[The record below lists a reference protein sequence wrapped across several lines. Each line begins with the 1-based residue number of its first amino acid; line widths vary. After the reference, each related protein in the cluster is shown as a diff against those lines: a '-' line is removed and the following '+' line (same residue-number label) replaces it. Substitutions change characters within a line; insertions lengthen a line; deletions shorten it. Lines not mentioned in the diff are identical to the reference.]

1 MKTAIASTFFFRK
14 SIYHIEEW
22 IQHHL
27 NFGVDKIFLYESS
40 DYNLVKP
47 HEDTK
52 RGINISELKYIKEGD
67 ICDFYLKIK
76 EKYQS
81 EVIFVRYNPK
91 LSPHLNTKIHD
102 PWIYN
107 QMSGLFHFK
116 NTFSDQF
123 DWVSSIDL
131 DEYLYSKNFKSLKDI
146 LKAFA
151 AYDFCIMKWMAFESC
166 FLNLNTPNLKK
177 TQCLEPL
184 VDVLNKYIYKTS
196 CNKFINNI
204 SLHHPKFI
212 KKNKSKIIRM
222 DFDDLGFLHF
232 KLNDLCKESIEH
244 WSKKKYN
251 FSEFN
256 LHFKYHY
263 NIDYDDFVDL
273 PNKQE
278 ISQKENLK
286 LLNSF
291 DWDYIV

>member
-1 MKTAIASTFFFRK
+1 MKTAIASTFIFRK

-40 DYNLVKP
+40 DYNLIKSD
-47 HEDTK
+47 EDTK
-52 RGINISELKYIKEGD
+52 RKINLSDLKYIKEED
-67 ICDFYLKIK
+67 IYNFYLKIK

-91 LSPHLNTKIHD
+91 TSPHVNTKIHD
-102 PWIYN
+102 PWIHN

-116 NTFSDQF
+116 NTFSDKF
-123 DWVSSIDL
+123 DWVLSIDL
-131 DEYLYSKNFKSLKDI
+131 DEYLYSKNFKSLKDV
-146 LKAFA
+146 LKAFY
-151 AYDFCIMKWMAFESC
+151 AYDFCIMKWKALESC

-184 VDVLNKYIYKTS
+184 VDTVNKYIYKTS

-204 SLHHPKFI
+204 SLHYPKFI
-212 KKNKSKIIRM
+212 KKNKCKIIRM

-232 KLNDLCKESIEH
+232 KLNDLCKESIEY

-256 LHFKYHY
+256 LHFKYHN
-263 NIDYDDFVDL
+263 NIDYDGFVNL
-273 PNKQE
+273 PDKQE
-278 ISQKENLK
+278 ISQKENLE
-286 LLNSF
+286 LLDSF

>member
-14 SIYHIEEW
+14 SMYHIEEW

-40 DYNLVKP
+40 DYNLIKP

-52 RGINISELKYIKEGD
+52 RGINISELKYIKEED
-67 ICDFYLKIK
+67 ILDFYSKLKTKYKDKVIFLRFENKIK
-76 EKYQS
+76 S
-81 EVIFVRYNPK
+81 PK
-91 LSPHLNTKIHD
+91 D
-102 PWIYN
+102 PMQPWLGV
-107 QMSGLFHFK
+107 QMVSLFNFK
-116 NTFSDQF
+116 NVFSHDF
-123 DWVSSIDL
+123 DWVSTIDL
-131 DEYLYSKNFKSLKDI
+131 DEYLYSKNFKSLKDV
-146 LKAFA
+146 LKAFD
-151 AYDFCIMKWMAFESC
+151 AYDFCIMKWMALESC
-166 FLNLNTPNLKK
+166 FLNLNIPNLKK

-184 VDVLNKYIYKTS
+184 VDVVNKYIYKTS

-212 KKNKSKIIRM
+212 KKNKCKIIRM

-278 ISQKENLK
+278 ISQKENLQ